1 VVLLYAVPAAQPAR
15 VCATSCH
22 SRDFAVLTT
31 TNSLTITNDTSYS
44 KTEVDTK
51 ETNTS
56 NTISTQI
63 NDLPVIDLQPYQLIS
78 NSYTKEEHDLHN
90 TNTSNY
96 N

>member
-1 VVLLYAVPAAQPAR
+1 
-15 VCATSCH
+15 
-22 SRDFAVLTT
+22 
-31 TNSLTITNDTSYS
+31 LTITNDTSYS